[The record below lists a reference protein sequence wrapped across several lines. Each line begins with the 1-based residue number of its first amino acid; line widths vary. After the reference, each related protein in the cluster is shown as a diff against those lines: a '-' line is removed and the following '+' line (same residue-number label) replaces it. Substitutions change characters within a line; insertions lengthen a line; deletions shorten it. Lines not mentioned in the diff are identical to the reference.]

1 MRIGI
6 FGGAFNPVHNG
17 HLHLADCYLEALKLD
32 KILFVPTSVPPHKT
46 ADGLISGEH
55 RINML
60 RLATKGNKRYE
71 ISDIEFWR
79 GGKSYTYDTIK
90 ALQSVFPSDKFYLI
104 VGSDQ
109 YLYFENWYKADEIL
123 RMVTLVTAAREQS
136 EYDKMLAFK
145 DENPNLKKSVISRFD
160 VLEVS
165 STQIRER
172 IKNGEDI
179 SDLVPDGVEAYIRE
193 NNLYV

>member
-17 HLHLADCYLEALKLD
+17 HLHLAKSYLDELKLD

-60 RLATKGNKRYE
+60 RLATKDNKRFE

-79 GGKSYTYDTIK
+79 GGKSYTFDTIK

-109 YLYFENWYKADEIL
+109 YLYFENWYRADEIL

-145 DENPNLKKSVISRFD
+145 AENENLKNSLISRFE
-160 VLEVS
+160 VLEIS
-165 STQIRER
+165 STDIRDR
-172 IKNGEDI
+172 VKKGESI
-179 SDLVPDGVEAYIRE
+179 SALVPTGVEQYIKD
-193 NNLYV
+193 NKLYV

>member
-17 HLHLADCYLEALKLD
+17 HLHLAKSYLDELKLD

-60 RLATKGNKRYE
+60 RLATKDNKRFE

-79 GGKSYTYDTIK
+79 GGKSYTFDTIK

-109 YLYFENWYKADEIL
+109 YLYFENWYRADEIL

-136 EYDKMLAFK
+136 EYDKMLTFK
-145 DENPNLKKSVISRFD
+145 AENENLKNSLISRFE
-160 VLEVS
+160 VLEIS
-165 STQIRER
+165 STDIRDR
-172 IKNGEDI
+172 VKNGESI
-179 SDLVPDGVEAYIRE
+179 SAFVPPGVEQYIKD